1 MEVAYLLM
9 CQEHQFAFMINLYHQ
24 VLYGDH
30 LLQYDPNAFQSL
42 KHHQRR
48 LPMLTNRHL
57 LQRFVKQLYQKEL
70 NQKKDDQVGKQLLG
84 NNHFV
89 MEA

>member
-1 MEVAYLLM
+1 
-9 CQEHQFAFMINLYHQ
+9 
-24 VLYGDH
+24 
-30 LLQYDPNAFQSL
+30 
-42 KHHQRR
+42 
-48 LPMLTNRHL
+48 MLTNRHL